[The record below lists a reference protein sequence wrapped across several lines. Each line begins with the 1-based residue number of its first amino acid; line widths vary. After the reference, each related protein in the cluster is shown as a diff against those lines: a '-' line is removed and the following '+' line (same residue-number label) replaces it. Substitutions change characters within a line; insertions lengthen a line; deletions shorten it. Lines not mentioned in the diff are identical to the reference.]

1 MSLNAFQATSQINVI
16 GGNVGGD
23 VSKPDWAAIEKQF
36 KLIES
41 EFMVEM
47 RESIDRRDINTLRDD
62 VCDVLFTTYGMG
74 FRCGFPTDADYEEV
88 CRSNMTKF
96 DATVEDAKISQQKY
110 RAIGVET
117 TIRFVQIGSGGEVL
131 EFFVLNSASN
141 QVGHDGKSYPEG
153 KWLKSYKFEE
163 PKFAPILET
172 ETA

>member
-16 GGNVGGD
+16 GGNAQGD
-23 VSKPDWAAIEKQF
+23 VNNPNWTAIERQIN
-36 KLIES
+36 LIQS
-41 EFMVEM
+41 ELDEAKDSLAA
-47 RESIDRRDINTLRDD
+47 RNIDGLRDD
-62 VCDVLFTTYGMG
+62 VCDVLFTAYGLG
-74 FRCGFPTDADYEEV
+74 FRCGFPTDQDYEEV